1 MKNLDRL
8 EQHTADEIM
17 KILHNYYDIRRK
29 FEIENEKNSK
39 SSDTP

>member
-17 KILHNYYDIRRK
+17 KILHNYYDIRKK
-29 FEIENEKNSK
+29 FEIENEKINK
-39 SSDTP
+39 ETP